1 MEIDYEG
8 NNKQMYIS
16 DIKNNQITVW
26 NTERCEFVGS
36 IDINSPLEM
45 KFDSLY
51 LFVTSGISF
60 KLSQTGKVES
70 IEKGSNTIFVLDKI
84 FPFQI
89 KREISRNDWL
99 SLSTLHM
106 TSNKFLYTIA
116 YEVNDNQEK
125 SEFKY
130 FFQIDES
137 GNVLKKILL
146 EGIKYLC
153 DVVFL
158 NNKIII
164 CSTNEIKIIK
174 FNE

>member
-8 NNKQMYIS
+8 NSKQMYIS

-26 NTERCEFVGS
+26 DTEKCEFVGT

-60 KLSQTGKVES
+60 KLTQDGTVES
-70 IEKGSNTIFVLDKI
+70 VEKGSNSIFVLDKI
-84 FPFQI
+84 FPFQV
-89 KREISRNDWL
+89 KREINRNDWL

-116 YEVNDNQEK
+116 YELKEDKIK

-130 FFQIDES
+130 F
-137 GNVLKKILL
+137 KI
-146 EGIKYLC
+146 
-153 DVVFL
+153 
-158 NNKIII
+158 
-164 CSTNEIKIIK
+164 
-174 FNE
+174 